1 MSSEG
6 TAAEYGT
13 HNLIA
18 IYLLSK
24 TKKKKKNKNKKQN
37 KNTQELEFLEK

>member
-6 TAAEYGT
+6 TAAEYDT

-24 TKKKKKNKNKKQN
+24 TKTKNKKQN

>member
-24 TKKKKKNKNKKQN
+24 TKKKKKKKKKKQ
-37 KNTQELEFLEK
+37 KTKQKYPGARIP